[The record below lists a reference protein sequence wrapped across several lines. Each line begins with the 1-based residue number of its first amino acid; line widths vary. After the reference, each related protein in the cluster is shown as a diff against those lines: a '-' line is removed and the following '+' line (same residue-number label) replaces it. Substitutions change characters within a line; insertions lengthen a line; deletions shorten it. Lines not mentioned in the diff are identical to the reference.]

1 MDDSLPPGHHST
13 ETPARKAADRANEAH
28 ADLFLSPD
36 WPAPPNVHAL
46 VTTRAG
52 GASTGPW
59 QGLNLATHVG
69 DDPAHVAL
77 NRAWLRAQLP
87 AEPAWLE
94 QVHGTDCVVAESAGA
109 TGIADASVSFEALQV
124 CAVLTADC
132 LPVLFCSDDGKVVAA
147 AHAGWRGLLAGVLEN
162 TLAAMHVAPLEIM
175 AWLGPAIG
183 PQRFEVGAEVRDLFV
198 AQDAGA
204 ADAFVA
210 HGDKWLADIY
220 ALARMRLR
228 KAGLTAIYGGGL
240 CTVSD
245 AERFYSYRRDGAT
258 GRMASLIWR
267 A

>member
-1 MDDSLPPGHHST
+1 MS
-13 ETPARKAADRANEAH
+13 
-28 ADLFLSPD
+28 DLLVPD
-36 WPAPPNVHAL
+36 WPAPANVHAR

-59 QGLNLATHVG
+59 RGLNLATHVG

-77 NRAWLRAQLP
+77 NRAWLRSQLP
-87 AEPAWLE
+87 AEPVWLE
-94 QVHGTDCVVAESAGA
+94 QVHGTDCVVAEHAA
-109 TGIADASVSFEALQV
+109 PACVADASVSFEAFCICTV
-124 CAVLTADC
+124 MTADC
-132 LPVLFCSDDGKVVAA
+132 LPVLFCSHDGKVVAA

-162 TLAAMHVAPLEIM
+162 TMQAMHNPPTALM

-183 PQRFEVGAEVRDLFV
+183 PQKFEVGAEVRALFV
-198 AQDAGA
+198 AQDEAA

-220 ALARMRLR
+220 ALARLRLR
-228 KAGLTAIYGGGL
+228 KAGVEAIYGGGL

-267 A
+267 E